1 MVFEVINNPAFVQA
15 PGFTQEQFR
24 KLDQVYCAAASLK
37 TLNYR
42 TVDCDFDEG
51 VATYTYYVSS
61 QHMPY
66 LQFII
71 RKVGPQTMTYDLY
84 KHGKGRIAQSG
95 VFERT
100 YERLCKEV
108 ESL

>member
-15 PGFTQEQFR
+15 PGFTQAQFR
-24 KLDQVYCAAASLK
+24 KLDQVYCAAAAHK

-61 QHMPY
+61 HHMPY

-71 RKVGPQTMTYDLY
+71 RKVGPQTMMYELY
-84 KHGKGRIAQSG
+84 KQGKGRIVKSG

-100 YERLCKEV
+100 YERLCKEI